1 MATKLETPYWPSKL
15 TKYSVNR
22 LKGMNMSESAREA
35 GFSPALQNQ
44 ACVRIEPKHN
54 ESIKSA
60 LQAVGVTNVRLA
72 EVIEAGLEAKKHVK
86 DIGQVVD
93 YKERRETAKLC
104 LEATGE
110 LKTGTTALVQ
120 INFPAGLADM
130 FTLDAGEFGKED

>member
-1 MATKLETPYWPSKL
+1 
-15 TKYSVNR
+15 
-22 LKGMNMSESAREA
+22 MNMVQSALNA
-35 GFSPALQNQ
+35 GYSPAMANVAGAQ
-44 ACVRIEPKHN
+44 IEPKHN

-72 EVIEAGLEAKKHVK
+72 EVIERGLGATKAVK
-86 DIGQVVD
+86 DVGEVVD

-110 LKTGTTALVQ
+110 LKTGSTALVQ

-130 FTLDAGEFGKED
+130 FTLDAGEFSKE